1 MSIRIGFDVD
11 GVVADFAAGYRA
23 VEQRLFGGRPGR
35 TDEPESED
43 RSQEHREIRIRA
55 AADRPGETPADS
67 HPPHELRRRR
77 DLIWKEIRE
86 TRNFWTTLAPIEEDG
101 VRRIHQLMLRHRWEV
116 FFITQRPA
124 TAGDTVQ
131 RQTQR
136 WLVDRGFDMPSVL
149 VISGSR
155 GVVAAALRLSYHV
168 DDHPQNCIDVRADS
182 STKPLLIVPDS
193 DDVTMRSARTL
204 GIGVTSSLSSCLDI
218 LDRATTAGS
227 QPALLERLSA
237 LVGWQ

>member
-1 MSIRIGFDVD
+1 
-11 GVVADFAAGYRA
+11 
-23 VEQRLFGGRPGR
+23 
-35 TDEPESED
+35 
-43 RSQEHREIRIRA
+43 
-55 AADRPGETPADS
+55 
-67 HPPHELRRRR
+67 
-77 DLIWKEIRE
+77 
-86 TRNFWTTLAPIEEDG
+86 
-101 VRRIHQLMLRHRWEV
+101 
-116 FFITQRPA
+116 
-124 TAGDTVQ
+124 
-131 RQTQR
+131 
-136 WLVDRGFDMPSVL
+136 
-149 VISGSR
+149 
-155 GVVAAALRLSYHV
+155 VAAALRLSYHV